1 MPPAARSIIRTSPIP
16 RILSAL
22 CAPGVDAATVAGIV
36 GQEPGLTARVL
47 RVANSAYYGRPREIA
62 TLDRAI
68 VVLGLDAVRGIAAAA
83 CLDRG
88 LLRSPATAAVDM
100 DAVLR
105 HSVTA
110 AAAAESLGRLRH
122 RTLAGEAFIAALLHD
137 FGVVVQLHLAVDPMV
152 VRATELRTTPRAIHP
167 AEEREQVGTSHADCV
182 AVVFEAWQLPAALVD
197 AVRHHHEPAN
207 APEAARP
214 VTALVHLGDLLAL
227 RLESCH
233 AFEVAPGEPDAAL
246 DLLGLTAEE
255 LDAVGAA
262 LPERV
267 AELRTALG
275 GP

>member
-1 MPPAARSIIRTSPIP
+1 M
-16 RILSAL
+16 
-22 CAPGVDAATVAGIV
+22 AGIV

-167 AEEREQVGTSHADCV
+167 AEEREQVGTSHADCG